1 MTTRSSSPP
10 ETAGT
15 PLVPDWTVQVG
26 GALADE
32 ASGDERLVGPAAGT
46 SFAALHLWHAG
57 AVADLIGEAVAR
69 HGGDPAP
76 HEALR
81 AVHARAVAG
90 EVFGESVW
98 LAVLEPAL
106 REVYRLAYPGEQ
118 VRARA
123 AAAASSF
130 ALSRGWAEKDAEDYG
145 DTYARMHTEVSE
157 RVYVGAN
164 AIANAAAYA
173 LAFATRDAREYA
185 HAWPFALV
193 QAWIAAYA
201 GADATDGQAAQEAR
215 ARLRGGLAEVVVRAT
230 A

>member
-1 MTTRSSSPP
+1 MTTRLSSPP
-10 ETAGT
+10 ETAET
-15 PLVPDWTVQVG
+15 PPVPHWTVQVA
-26 GALADE
+26 GALTDE
-32 ASGDERLVGPAAGT
+32 ASGDEGPVHPAAGT

-57 AVADLIGEAVAR
+57 TVADLIGEAVAR

-81 AVHARAVAG
+81 AVHARAAAG
-90 EVFGESVW
+90 EVFGENAWS
-98 LAVLEPAL
+98 AVLEPAL

-130 ALSRGWAEKDAEDYG
+130 ALSRGWAEEDAEDYG
-145 DTYARMHTEVSE
+145 NSYARMHTEVSE
-157 RVYVGAN
+157 RVHAGAN
-164 AIANAAAYA
+164 AVANAAAYA
-173 LAFATRDAREYA
+173 LAFATRDAWEYA

-201 GADATDGQAAQEAR
+201 GPADLDGPVAQEAR
-215 ARLRGGLAEVVVRAT
+215 ARLRGGLAEAVRCAI